1 MGVNGGY
8 LYPPTIARFGGKKKS
23 FYIGSNAIYF
33 IQGKPLDGCSYCYHR
48 NVVVPIVKETR
59 TLEHY
64 SRDSGDGDDHFIW
77 NDDRTCQLNAQGCYY
92 DGDSCSC
99 KDKGPKS

>member
-33 IQGKPLDGCSYCYHR
+33 IQGKPLDGCLECVLGS
-48 NVVVPIVKETR
+48 R
-59 TLEHY
+59 TDN
-64 SRDSGDGDDHFIW
+64 SSC
-77 NDDRTCQLNAQGCYY
+77 RTFHLPTG
-92 DGDSCSC
+92 S
-99 KDKGPKS
+99 

>member
-33 IQGKPLDGCSYCYHR
+33 IQGKSLDGSSC
-48 NVVVPIVKETR
+48 
-59 TLEHY
+59 L
-64 SRDSGDGDDHFIW
+64 DSVHGIDPAF
-77 NDDRTCQLNAQGCYY
+77 
-92 DGDSCSC
+92 
-99 KDKGPKS
+99 

>member
-33 IQGKPLDGCSYCYHR
+33 IQGKPLDGAAYLVAWYG
-48 NVVVPIVKETR
+48 I
-59 TLEHY
+59 L
-64 SRDSGDGDDHFIW
+64 
-77 NDDRTCQLNAQGCYY
+77 QAAA
-92 DGDSCSC
+92 
-99 KDKGPKS
+99 